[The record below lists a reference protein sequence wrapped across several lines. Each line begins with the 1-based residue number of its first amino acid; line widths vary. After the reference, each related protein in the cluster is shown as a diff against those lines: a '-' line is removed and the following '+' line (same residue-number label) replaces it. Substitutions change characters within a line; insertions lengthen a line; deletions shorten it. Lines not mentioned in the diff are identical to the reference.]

1 VLVAT
6 VTIVMTQG
14 AIQDTNNLYDMSSGS
29 YSDFVKNSTKDIL
42 ANGSL
47 VHESPAG
54 CMYNNPPC
62 ALGYYCDNGTCKQI
76 VTVMLSGYVFDPSNR
91 ALSGVNVRVVGGD
104 NSFSTTDAAG
114 YYVIYAGVNESSAVY
129 TVVASRSPANG
140 QMTAP
145 VNLSVGYASAQN
157 FTLSYNAASLSGYM
171 LDPSNVGVSG
181 VSLSCGSY
189 TATSGGAGV
198 YSISNVPMTS
208 DTASCIL
215 TGSKSPTFVSSSA
228 PVILSAGMA
237 VSKDLQLQYSSASLS
252 GFVRDPSSSGIN
264 GATVSCAGKTATT
277 SSTGAYSI
285 SGIAMTSASTTCSL
299 AGSKSPAMVS
309 NSATAALTAG
319 VATSQ
324 NLQLAYSAASVS
336 GYVRD
341 KSSTGVNGASVT
353 CGGMAAT
360 TAAGGAFTISGI
372 AMSAASA
379 ACTLAASK
387 SGYTSS
393 SASAATTAGATT
405 SGQNLTIN
413 LIVNGVCGS
422 SSSVSVYS
430 VPTTNLCSAGSA
442 SAVSGSGP
450 WTWFCNGSFG
460 GTNASCSANKK
471 VDGGWTAFSSC
482 SVTCGGGTQTR
493 ACTNPAP
500 ANGGL
505 ACVGAA
511 SQSCNTQSCSTC
523 NWVQLACSHY
533 GGYWPTS
540 SQFLCTPANNG
551 RVAMGPNANGLYAV
565 NYYAESYTSEYWSSC
580 FTPRAQCVC

>member
-1 VLVAT
+1 
-6 VTIVMTQG
+6 MTQG